1 MNENYSYV
9 KRFIEMPSFVS
20 AERHQKD
27 FELQQNYKKTISK
40 ANLHQRLVKLSSFVA
55 KPGLLPPL
63 EISISESEAKVRS
76 QNESKLETSDEKD
89 KKSVK
94 SLKSEK
100 TTQIDKTLK
109 KPQNPSKLVDVQE
122 TQFLSN
128 LPSDRM
134 ENYEDEHFEV
144 DDSIKLEEK
153 NSIEEPLDPR
163 SASKSENSRNPSENN
178 ENPEETIEKKEVKP
192 LNPNK
197 KNEEDL
203 GGSAESN

>member
-89 KKSVK
+89 EKSVK

-163 SASKSENSRNPSENN
+163 SASKSEKSRNPSENN